1 MGRRDGGGPFAYYP
15 VAGEVIRLAAE
26 AATGEDVI
34 GAVCR
39 RVDVQHRH
47 LVRAIGG
54 EDRGLDVARR
64 RPARH
69 TPRAMFTAAVL
80 RVFADAIDRFDHDGV
95 SPRSVD
101 KVNAAYADAR
111 ASNFGL
117 DPADYAEGGSAA
129 DRYDADWRAAYA
141 QVAGPSGSLTF
152 DYRRLEAE
160 LDESADH
167 AARMLARGPNPDDV
181 RELWRSGA
189 LPAAAAAWWPEL
201 RLDLVSTVSLLCER
215 HDAASNGAA
224 LADEFVLTPRRV
236 ALSR

>member
-34 GAVCR
+34 EAVCR
-39 RVDVQHRH
+39 RVDDQHRH

-54 EDRGLDVARR
+54 EDRGLVAARR

-69 TPRAMFTAAVL
+69 TPSAMFTAAVL
-80 RVFADAIDRFDHDGV
+80 WVFAGAIDRFDHDSI

-101 KVNAAYADAR
+101 KLNAAYADAR

-129 DRYDADWRAAYA
+129 DRDYDADWRAAYA
-141 QVAGPSGSLTF
+141 QVAGPSGPLTL
-152 DYRRLEAE
+152 DYGRLEAE

-167 AARMLARGPNPDDV
+167 AARMLARGPNPHDV

-201 RLDLVSTVSLLCER
+201 RLDLVSTVHCR
-215 HDAASNGAA
+215 ASAM
-224 LADEFVLTPRRV
+224 TPRATVR
-236 ALSR
+236 LWPTSSC